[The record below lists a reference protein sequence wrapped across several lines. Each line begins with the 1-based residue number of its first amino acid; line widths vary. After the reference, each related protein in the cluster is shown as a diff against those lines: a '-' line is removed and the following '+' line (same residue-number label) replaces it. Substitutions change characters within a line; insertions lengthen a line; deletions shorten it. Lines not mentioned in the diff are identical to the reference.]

1 MRCFNDKREGLWFS
15 WWYIWLASLAYTLLL
30 GLLAEI
36 RKHILRHRYGLQHW
50 ARETVADNPMP
61 LSVQAKPFSLYC
73 SLTYV
78 ILPFSLYSLCEVSIK
93 SNNTAFVC
101 TAPRSPMHGCWRIN
115 SSCQD
120 HFPLITKHPPWS
132 LMRCGCMERG
142 THSDSIEYL
151 LSYSNLPLI
160 IGRER

>member
-1 MRCFNDKREGLWFS
+1 MMIYLAGVTGIHTSTTALSWNQEAYSLLPVRSPALSTWDK
-15 WWYIWLASLAYTLLL
+15 
-30 GLLAEI
+30 
-36 RKHILRHRYGLQHW
+36 
-50 ARETVADNPMP
+50 VADSPMP
-61 LSVQAKPFSLYC
+61 LSVQAKLFFSLYC

-78 ILPFSLYSLCEVSIK
+78 IFPFSLSSILCEASIK

-132 LMRCGCMERG
+132 PMRCGCMERG
-142 THSDSIEYL
+142 THIQIILNIFLITQIYL
-151 LSYSNLPLI
+151 
-160 IGRER
+160 